1 MLRKKALISIIDDDE
16 SVRQATQGLIRSAG
30 FAAECFASAEDFLAS
45 DCPARTACV
54 IADVQMPGISGVD
67 LYYQLVASDRHL
79 PFILIT
85 AYPDDR
91 VRLRVL
97 AAGVAGYLVK
107 PFHEDDLLR
116 CVDACLEAGR
126 KGP

>member
-1 MLRKKALISIIDDDE
+1 MTTKKTLISIVDDDE

-30 FAAECFASAEDFLAS
+30 FAAECFGSAEDFLAS
-45 DCPARTACV
+45 DCLPRTACV
-54 IADVQMPGISGVD
+54 IADVQMPGISGVE
-67 LYYQLVASDRHL
+67 LFYQLIAFDRHIPL
-79 PFILIT
+79 ILIT

-97 AAGVAGYLVK
+97 SAGVAGYLVK
-107 PFHEDDLLR
+107 PFHEEDLLR
-116 CVDACLEAGR
+116 CVDACLETGW